1 MAGCPIEY
9 ALLMRA
15 LRLPVAIVLAVA
27 ALPCAAQGFSFV
39 DESGTWRFSSEPLD
53 DRYVVFKRYIPPP
66 PPPEPAAAEPDSH
79 VETELAGER
88 ATLTALRKRYAEAIV
103 QAAQEYRIEPALL
116 HAVVT
121 VESGYNERA
130 KSPKGASGLMQLMPA
145 TAQRY
150 GVTDIWDPLQNL
162 RGGAKYLRDLLAM
175 FSDNLQLALAAYN
188 AGEGAVL
195 RSGGRIPA
203 YAETRSYVPR
213 VIDFYERYRGSR

>member
-1 MAGCPIEY
+1 
-9 ALLMRA
+9 MRA
-15 LRLPVAIVLAVA
+15 PRLLLATFLAVTA
-27 ALPCAAQGFSFV
+27 APCFAQGFTFV
-39 DESGTWRFSSEPLD
+39 DEQGRWRFSSEPLD
-53 DRYVVFKRYIPPP
+53 DRYVVFKAYVPPP
-66 PPPEPAAAEPDSH
+66 PAEPVAAALEAH
-79 VETELAGER
+79 VETELPGER
-88 ATLTALRKRYAEAIV
+88 ATLTALRRRYAEAIV

-130 KSPKGASGLMQLMPA
+130 KSPKGASGLMQLMPG

-188 AGEGAVL
+188 AGEGAVM
-195 RSGGRIPA
+195 RSGNRIPA
-203 YAETRSYVPR
+203 FAETRSYVPR
-213 VIDFYERYRGSR
+213 VIDFYERYRGAR